1 MTNWEFITKHT
12 IKEVLCD
19 TIEGLINAV
28 TTEEFSEAEDKAIS
42 ILWLL
47 RDRKEVDLSD
57 LQFSEA
63 PTGDIS
69 GHNAVMPESRPSK
82 G

>member
-1 MTNWEFITKHT
+1 MTNWEYITKHT

-19 TIEGLINAV
+19 TIESLIDAV

-47 RDRKEVDLSD
+47 RDRKEVDLGD
-57 LQFSEA
+57 IQFSEA
-63 PTGDIS
+63 PKGDIS
-69 GHNAVMPESRPSK
+69 GHNAIMPESRPDK
-82 G
+82 R

>member
-19 TIEGLINAV
+19 TIESLINAV
-28 TTEEFSEAEDKAIS
+28 TAEEFSEAEDKAIS

-47 RDRKEVDLSD
+47 RDRKEVNLDD
-57 LQFSEA
+57 LQLSKA
-63 PTGDIS
+63 PKGDIR
-69 GHNAVMPESRPSK
+69 GHDAVMPESRPD
-82 G
+82 